1 MEKECKLSIIIPMYN
16 AEKYIT
22 RLLVSCYQQDLEES
36 LYEVIVIDDG
46 SIDKGKDIVSEWQ
59 NTHVNLIYCYQD
71 NAGQSLARNYGLSI
85 ARGEYVW
92 FVDAD
97 DEIERNCLGKLVKE
111 AFSKKLDILFCNEIL
126 KFEDGRPNQTGDYEG
141 MLYDKVCSGEECFR
155 HGFYAYAVSQCL
167 IKQKLLK
174 EQQLLFKPKRIGEDA
189 ELCYHLMAYAE
200 RVTFIHDAFY
210 IYHVNGDSVTQAN
223 MDKPEVVRGK
233 LMDTISVSESL
244 IALAEKIKKEKPFIA
259 SCLKS
264 RAEQIAF
271 GALYSL
277 WKQRKYLEDEL
288 PTMIAILKK
297 DRVLPFKISPLQWKR
312 FLIATFIINRM

>member
-1 MEKECKLSIIIPMYN
+1 MEESCKLSIIIPMYN

-22 RLLVSCYQQDLEES
+22 RLLTSCYQQGLEES
-36 LYEVIVIDDG
+36 LFEVIVIDDG
-46 SIDKGKDIVSEWQ
+46 SIDKGKDIVVEWQ
-59 NTHVNLIYCYQD
+59 NAHTNLIYHYQE
-71 NAGQSLARNYGLSI
+71 NTGQSLARNHGLGLAQGKYI
-85 ARGEYVW
+85 W

-97 DEIERNCLGKLVKE
+97 DEIEVNCLSRLVNLSTSHDLDMLL
-111 AFSKKLDILFCNEIL
+111 FSDLIRYN
-126 KFEDGRPNQTGDYEG
+126 DGRPDFSGGYANMRYNT
-141 MLYDKVCSGEECFR
+141 VCTGEECYR
-155 HGFYAYAVSQCL
+155 RGFVAYAMSSC
-167 IKQKLLK
+167 IAKKELLTDNH
-174 EQQLLFKPKRIGEDA
+174 LGFLPKTFGEDA
-189 ELCYHLMAYAE
+189 ELCYRLMAYAE
-200 RVTFIHDAFY
+200 RVEFIHCTPY
-210 IYHVNGDSVTQAN
+210 IYHVNGNSVTQTN

-277 WKQRKYLEDEL
+277 WRQRKFLAGEL
-288 PTMIAILKK
+288 PEMIAILKK

-312 FLIATFIINRM
+312 FLIATFLINRM

>member
-46 SIDKGKDIVSEWQ
+46 SIDKSKDIVSEWQ
-59 NTHVNLIYCYQD
+59 RTHTNLVYRYQD
-71 NAGQSLARNYGLSI
+71 NAGQSSARNYGLSI
-85 ARGEYVW
+85 AQGEYVW

-97 DEIERNCLGKLVKE
+97 DEIEQNCLGKLVDE
-111 AFSKKLDILFCNEIL
+111 ALSKKLDILFFNAIQV
-126 KFEDGRPNQTGDYEG
+126 FEDSRPNRTGDHEG
-141 MLYDKVCSGEECFR
+141 MIYEEVCSGDKCFMR
-155 HGFYAYAVSQCL
+155 GFYAYTMFICMVSR
-167 IKQKLLK
+167 IFMEYHHLK
-174 EQQLLFKPKRIGEDA
+174 FIPKHVGEDA

-200 RVTFIHDAFY
+200 RVSFIHDAFY
-210 IYHVNGDSVTQAN
+210 IYHVNGNSVTQAN

-277 WKQRKYLEDEL
+277 WKQRKFLADEL
-288 PTMIAILKK
+288 PEMIATLKK

>member
-1 MEKECKLSIIIPMYN
+1 MEKKCKLSIIIPMYN

-46 SIDKGKDIVSEWQ
+46 SIDKSKDIVSEWQ
-59 NTHVNLIYCYQD
+59 HTHNNLVYRYQD
-71 NAGQSLARNYGLSI
+71 NAGQGLARNYGLSI
-85 ARGEYVW
+85 AQGEYVW
-92 FVDAD
+92 FVDSD
-97 DEIERNCLGKLVKE
+97 DEIEQNCLGKLVEE
-111 AFSKKLDILFCNEIL
+111 AFSKELDMLFCNEVL
-126 KFEDGRPNQTGDYEG
+126 KFEDGRPDQKGDYEG
-141 MLYDKVCSGEECFR
+141 MLYDKICSGEECFR
-155 HGFYAYAVSQCL
+155 RGFYAYAVSQCL

-200 RVTFIHDAFY
+200 RVVFIHDTFY
-210 IYHVNGDSVTQAN
+210 IYHVNGNSVTQAN

-233 LMDTISVSESL
+233 LLDTISVSESL
-244 IALAEKIKKEKPFIA
+244 VALAKKIKKAKPFIA

-277 WKQRKYLEDEL
+277 WKLRKFLAGEL
-288 PTMIAILKK
+288 PEMIAILKK
-297 DRVLPFKISPLQWKR
+297 ERVLPFKVSPLHWRR
-312 FLIATFIINRM
+312 FLISTFIINRM

>member
-1 MEKECKLSIIIPMYN
+1 MEKKCKLSIIIPMYN

-46 SIDKGKDIVSEWQ
+46 SIDKSKDIVSEWQ
-59 NTHVNLIYCYQD
+59 HTHNNLVYRYQD
-71 NAGQSLARNYGLSI
+71 NAGQGLARNYGLSI
-85 ARGEYVW
+85 AQGEYVW
-92 FVDAD
+92 FVDSD
-97 DEIERNCLGKLVKE
+97 DEIEQNCLGKLVEE
-111 AFSKKLDILFCNEIL
+111 AFSKELDMLFCNEVL
-126 KFEDGRPNQTGDYEG
+126 KFEDGRPDQKGDYEG
-141 MLYDKVCSGEECFR
+141 MLYDKICSGEECFR
-155 HGFYAYAVSQCL
+155 RGFYAYAVSQCL

-200 RVTFIHDAFY
+200 RVVFIHDTFY
-210 IYHVNGDSVTQAN
+210 IYHVNGNSVTQAN

-233 LMDTISVSESL
+233 LLDTISVSESL
-244 IALAEKIKKEKPFIA
+244 IALAKKIKKAKPFIA

-264 RAEQIAF
+264 RAF

-277 WKQRKYLEDEL
+277 WKQRKFLAGEL
-288 PTMIAILKK
+288 PEMIAILKK
-297 DRVLPFKISPLQWKR
+297 ERVLPFKVSPLHWKR
-312 FLIATFIINRM
+312 FLISTFIINRM

>member
-16 AEKYIT
+16 AAKYIT

-46 SIDKGKDIVSEWQ
+46 SIDKSKDIVSEWQ
-59 NTHVNLIYCYQD
+59 RTHTNLVYRYQD
-71 NAGQSLARNYGLSI
+71 NAGQSSARNYGLSI

-111 AFSKKLDILFCNEIL
+111 AFNKKLDILFCNEIL

-210 IYHVNGDSVTQAN
+210 IYHVNGNSVTQAN

-277 WKQRKYLEDEL
+277 WKQRKFLSDEL
-288 PTMIAILKK
+288 PEMIAILKK

>member
-1 MEKECKLSIIIPMYN
+1 MEKKCKLSIIIPMYN

-46 SIDKGKDIVSEWQ
+46 SIDKSKDIVSEWQ
-59 NTHVNLIYCYQD
+59 HTHNNLVYRYQD
-71 NAGQSLARNYGLSI
+71 NAGQGLARNYGLSI
-85 ARGEYVW
+85 AQGEYVW
-92 FVDAD
+92 FVDSD
-97 DEIERNCLGKLVKE
+97 DEIEQNCLGKLVEE
-111 AFSKKLDILFCNEIL
+111 AFSKELDMLFCNEVL
-126 KFEDGRPNQTGDYEG
+126 KFEDGRPDQKGDYEG
-141 MLYDKVCSGEECFR
+141 MLYDKICSGEECFR
-155 HGFYAYAVSQCL
+155 RGFYAYAVSQCL

-200 RVTFIHDAFY
+200 RVVFIHDTFY
-210 IYHVNGDSVTQAN
+210 IYHVNGNSVTQAN

-233 LMDTISVSESL
+233 LLDTISVSESL
-244 IALAEKIKKEKPFIA
+244 IALAKKIKKAKPFIA

-277 WKQRKYLEDEL
+277 WKQRKFLEGEL
-288 PTMIAILKK
+288 PEMIAILKK
-297 DRVLPFKISPLQWKR
+297 ERVLPFKVSPLHWKR
-312 FLIATFIINRM
+312 FLISTFIINRM

>member
-1 MEKECKLSIIIPMYN
+1 MEKKCKLSIIIPMYN

-36 LYEVIVIDDG
+36 LYEVIGIDDG
-46 SIDKGKDIVSEWQ
+46 SIDKSKDIVSEWQ
-59 NTHVNLIYCYQD
+59 HTHNNLVYRYQD
-71 NAGQSLARNYGLSI
+71 NAGQGLARNYGLSI
-85 ARGEYVW
+85 AQGEYVW
-92 FVDAD
+92 FVDSD
-97 DEIERNCLGKLVKE
+97 DEIEQNCLGKLVEE
-111 AFSKKLDILFCNEIL
+111 AFSKELDMLFCNEVL
-126 KFEDGRPNQTGDYEG
+126 KFEDGRPDQKGDYEG
-141 MLYDKVCSGEECFR
+141 MLYDKICSGEECFR
-155 HGFYAYAVSQCL
+155 RGFYAYAVSQCL

-200 RVTFIHDAFY
+200 RVVFIHDTFY
-210 IYHVNGDSVTQAN
+210 IYHVNGNSVTQAN

-233 LMDTISVSESL
+233 LLDTISVSESL
-244 IALAEKIKKEKPFIA
+244 IALAKKIKKAKPFIA

-277 WKQRKYLEDEL
+277 WKQRKFLAGEL
-288 PTMIAILKK
+288 PEMIAILKK
-297 DRVLPFKISPLQWKR
+297 ERVLPFKVSPLHWKR
-312 FLIATFIINRM
+312 FLISTFIINRM

>member
-1 MEKECKLSIIIPMYN
+1 MEKKCKLSIIIPMYN

-22 RLLVSCYQQDLEES
+22 RLLVSCYQQDLEEM

-46 SIDKGKDIVSEWQ
+46 SIDKSKDIVSEWQ
-59 NTHVNLIYCYQD
+59 RTHTNLVYRYQD
-71 NAGQSLARNYGLSI
+71 NAGQGLARNNGLGI
-85 ARGEYVW
+85 AQGEYVW
-92 FVDAD
+92 FVDSD
-97 DEIERNCLGKLVKE
+97 DEIEQNCLGKLVEE
-111 AFSKKLDILFCNEIL
+111 AFSKELDMLFCNEVL
-126 KFEDGRPNQTGDYEG
+126 KFEDGRPDQKGDYEG
-141 MLYDKVCSGEECFR
+141 MLYDKICSGEECFKR
-155 HGFYAYAVSQCL
+155 GFYAYAVSQCL

-200 RVTFIHDAFY
+200 RVVFIHDTFY
-210 IYHVNGDSVTQAN
+210 IYHVNGNSVTQAN

-233 LMDTISVSESL
+233 LLDTISVSESL
-244 IALAEKIKKEKPFIA
+244 IALAEKIKKAKPFIA

-277 WKQRKYLEDEL
+277 WKQRKFLAGEL
-288 PTMIAILKK
+288 PEMIAILKK
-297 DRVLPFKISPLQWKR
+297 ERVLPFKVSPLHRKR
-312 FLIATFIINRM
+312 FLISTFIINRM

>member
-1 MEKECKLSIIIPMYN
+1 MEKKCKLSIIIPMYN

-46 SIDKGKDIVSEWQ
+46 SIDKSKDIVSEWQ
-59 NTHVNLIYCYQD
+59 HTHNNLVYRYQD
-71 NAGQSLARNYGLSI
+71 NAGQGLARNYGLSI
-85 ARGEYVW
+85 AQGEYVW
-92 FVDAD
+92 FVDSD
-97 DEIERNCLGKLVKE
+97 DEIEQNCLGKLVEE
-111 AFSKKLDILFCNEIL
+111 AFSKELDMLFCNEVL
-126 KFEDGRPNQTGDYEG
+126 KFEDGRPDQKGDYEG
-141 MLYDKVCSGEECFR
+141 MLYDKICSGEECFR
-155 HGFYAYAVSQCL
+155 RGFYAYAVSQCL

-200 RVTFIHDAFY
+200 RVVFIHDTFY
-210 IYHVNGDSVTQAN
+210 IYHVNGNSVTQAN

-233 LMDTISVSESL
+233 LLDTISVSESL
-244 IALAEKIKKEKPFIA
+244 IALAKKIKKAKPFIA

-264 RAEQIAF
+264 RAEQIVF

-277 WKQRKYLEDEL
+277 WKQRKFLAGEL
-288 PTMIAILKK
+288 PEMIAILKK
-297 DRVLPFKISPLQWKR
+297 ERVLPFKVSPLHWKR
-312 FLIATFIINRM
+312 FLISTFIINRM

>member
-1 MEKECKLSIIIPMYN
+1 MEKKCKLSIIIPMYN

-46 SIDKGKDIVSEWQ
+46 SIDKSKDIVSEWQ
-59 NTHVNLIYCYQD
+59 HTHNNLVYRYQD
-71 NAGQSLARNYGLSI
+71 NAGQGLARNYGLSI
-85 ARGEYVW
+85 AQGEYVW
-92 FVDAD
+92 FVDSD
-97 DEIERNCLGKLVKE
+97 DEIEQNCLGKLVEE
-111 AFSKKLDILFCNEIL
+111 AFSKELDMLFCNEVL
-126 KFEDGRPNQTGDYEG
+126 KFEDGRPDQKGDYEG
-141 MLYDKVCSGEECFR
+141 MLYDKICSGEECFR
-155 HGFYAYAVSQCL
+155 RGFYAYAVSQCL
-167 IKQKLLK
+167 IKQKSLK

-200 RVTFIHDAFY
+200 RVVFIHDTFY
-210 IYHVNGDSVTQAN
+210 IYHVNGNSVTQAN

-233 LMDTISVSESL
+233 LLDTISVSESL
-244 IALAEKIKKEKPFIA
+244 IALAKKIKKAKPFIA

-277 WKQRKYLEDEL
+277 WKQRKFLAGEL
-288 PTMIAILKK
+288 PEMIAILKK
-297 DRVLPFKISPLQWKR
+297 ERVLPFKVSPLHWKR
-312 FLIATFIINRM
+312 FLISTFIINRM

>member
-22 RLLVSCYQQDLEES
+22 RLLASCYQQDLEES

-46 SIDKGKDIVSEWQ
+46 SIDKGRDMVSEWQ

-97 DEIERNCLGKLVKE
+97 DEIERDCLG
-111 AFSKKLDILFCNEIL
+111 KLDILFCNEIL

-200 RVTFIHDAFY
+200 RVSFIHDAFY
-210 IYHVNGDSVTQAN
+210 IYHVNGNSVTQAN

-277 WKQRKYLEDEL
+277 WKQRKFLEDEL

-297 DRVLPFKISPLQWKR
+297 GRVLPFKISPLQWKR

>member
-22 RLLVSCYQQDLEES
+22 RLLASCYQQDLEES

-97 DEIERNCLGKLVKE
+97 DEIGRNCLGKLVKE

-141 MLYDKVCSGEECFR
+141 MIYDKVCSGEECFR
-155 HGFYAYAVSQCL
+155 RGFYAYAVSQCL

-223 MDKPEVVRGK
+223 MDK
-233 LMDTISVSESL
+233 ISVSESL

-277 WKQRKYLEDEL
+277 WKQRKFLADEL
-288 PTMIAILKK
+288 PEMIATLKK